1 MNPQQLLVSTEAPLA
16 GTVLIVDDDE
26 PTCQLLGE
34 WVRLLGFHVMTAHGA
49 EEALAL
55 MRDRPAQ
62 VALCDIVMPGRDGV
76 WLIDQLRRLFPGTAV
91 VVATGQTKM
100 DPSVTLAPSVTGY
113 IVKPFDFEDVA
124 TAVGGAFAACADGY
138 RQ

>member
-1 MNPQQLLVSTEAPLA
+1 MNPQQLLVSSEMSPG
-16 GTVLIVDDDE
+16 GTVLVVDDDE
-26 PTCQLLGE
+26 ATCQLLGN

-49 EEALAL
+49 VEALAL

-62 VALCDIVMPGRDGV
+62 VAFCDIVMPGHDGV
-76 WLIDQLRRLFPGTAV
+76 WLIDQLRRHFPGTAV
-91 VVATGQTKM
+91 VVATGQTRL

-113 IVKPFDFEDVA
+113 IIKPFDFEDVA
-124 TAVGGAFAACADGY
+124 AAVGGAFAACAGGY